1 MKGAHKR
8 FLERQK
14 YKSISS
20 PMDVYES
27 ALNNL
32 TKGSIRPNSI
42 DTDNLNQRLKIND
55 VYAVKCPDDDRYF
68 RSVMVK
74 KNPMSSG
81 FQVLITNPVFADVP
95 PQMTLISQE
104 NLFKQMREMNANLVN
119 TQSLQAFPFTGLSV
133 PSQGASSNGLVSQ
146 HHLNQQKRSGQ

>member
-119 TQSLQAFPFTGLSV
+119 TQSLQAFPFTGVSV

-146 HHLNQQKRSGQ
+146 QHLNQQKRSGR